1 MQFYSKIYNKLK
13 NFDMYGYNFPLR
25 YKSETSYSTSC
36 GLFLSLIS
44 IILLSFIIID
54 YIIKMFSHSS
64 FSIVTNSI
72 YREGLPE
79 VNLKNYPFMYGL
91 YKNKKL
97 RYFDS
102 SYINV
107 TLDRNVHIPIKDDN
121 NYTILHRTSYPIKL
135 EKCNDNHF
143 KNYWNFF
150 KNYEYKKYLCPK
162 SGQNL
167 TFKGRYGDQVKGYDI
182 LEMHLSKC
190 NNETFFN
197 KCKTNEEIEE
207 YISDTYIS
215 LIYLSNT
222 INHENFSYPVL
233 NFLQSDF
240 FTVSLGNIK
249 RYYYY
254 FSKEKYV
261 TNNGII
267 FNDIK
272 IIDFFQYKYTLMDF
286 IHNETQNNY
295 SNNTLIEINFSCADI
310 ELEYERKYLSFNDV
324 IGIIGGWTDIIVLI
338 FRYISYFFSK
348 KSFIIE
354 MCNSLMSHNFHKMI
368 RTKVQPNL
376 SNRSST
382 TILFFKIKSLSQM
395 KNNYIL
401 KDTDHMIGN
410 NIIKNSTI
418 RSCSTLS
425 KNDKIFDFGNFNK
438 NKKGFCFY
446 FTYFIFPFRIIEK
459 YQSYYI
465 YSLYMQVYHKFMS
478 IDIIIPFILN
488 NYISKEKVATDSK
501 IVKTEQQLK

>member
-79 VNLKNYPFMYGL
+79 VNLKNYPFMYGI

-121 NYTILHRTSYPIKL
+121 NYTILHRTSYPIQL

-368 RTKVQPNL
+368 KTKKNL
-376 SNRSST
+376 NTSNRSST